1 MHTAMWKSY
10 TYSHKRCQYLIKGCA
25 TCSAYLTVAG
35 PVDTDAV
42 ARAVVRAGRDG
53 RHHVPLAPEV
63 QRRQP
68 PVDLGAVEAAAA
80 EVAHVVLHV
89 EVTPASPVVE
99 DTERDFWEGHF

>member
-1 MHTAMWKSY
+1 M
-10 TYSHKRCQYLIKGCA
+10 
-25 TCSAYLTVAG
+25 AG

-42 ARAVVRAGRDG
+42 ARAVVRAGG
-53 RHHVPLAPEV
+53 SHVSLAPEV

-68 PVDLGAVEAAAA
+68 PVDLGAAEA
-80 EVAHVVLHV
+80 EVAHIVLHL

>member
-35 PVDTDAV
+35 PVDADAV
-42 ARAVVRAGRDG
+42 ARAVVRAGG
-53 RHHVPLAPEV
+53 SHVSLAPQV
-63 QRRQP
+63 QRQP
-68 PVDLGAVEAAAA
+68 PVDLRTEAAAA
-80 EVAHVVLHV
+80 EVTHIVLHV